1 MNLSKAEYK
10 KSSTMAEAE
19 NNRIAIIGAGMS
31 GLLACKYALS
41 KNLHPTVFESR
52 NDVGGVWTKTLSTT
66 KLQTPKSNFQFS
78 DFPWPDSSDEI
89 PTHDQ
94 VLDYLK
100 SYADHFDLNRYIQLS
115 TRVVGIRYSGVQG
128 KWEVEVSRNGSL
140 ETEVYEVGFVILCV
154 GRYSDVP
161 YIPEFKSGEGPE
173 VFKGRVM
180 HSMEYSDLGS
190 EESTELVKGKRV
202 AVVGFQKSA
211 LDIAMEC
218 SAVNG
223 KENPCMVVYRRE
235 RWNVYMSWSFPLA
248 KLFYLNRFSELWFHK
263 PGEGIFLSLLAT
275 VLEPLRWIVS
285 KIVERDI
292 KQKHQLTKHGMVPK
306 QSFLQDSHSCL
317 VSIVPDK
324 FYDMVDQ
331 GSIKLVK
338 APSFSFCEE
347 GIVVGDHNKSIVMET
362 NLVILATGFKGE
374 TKLRDVFGS
383 ERFRDFIVGSSNDV
397 VPLYR
402 NCIPPRIPQ
411 LAVLGFTENS
421 SNLFTTEMKCR
432 WLAELLD
439 GKFKLPEIK
448 EMEEEALKW
457 DMHFKEYSGDNYK
470 RSCVDL
476 VHIWYNDQLCKDMG
490 WNPRR
495 KTGLWAELFEPYGPL
510 DYLSP

>member
-263 PGEGIFLSLLAT
+263 P
-275 VLEPLRWIVS
+275 
-285 KIVERDI
+285 
-292 KQKHQLTKHGMVPK
+292 
-306 QSFLQDSHSCL
+306 
-317 VSIVPDK
+317 VPDK

-383 ERFRDFIVGSSNDV
+383 ERFRDFIVG
-397 VPLYR
+397 

>member
-218 SAVNG
+218 SAVNVTVCSSP
-223 KENPCMVVYRRE
+223 KPNSLINLVVDHC
-235 RWNVYMSWSFPLA
+235 
-248 KLFYLNRFSELWFHK
+248 KQ
-263 PGEGIFLSLLAT
+263 
-275 VLEPLRWIVS
+275 RWIVS

>member
-1 MNLSKAEYK
+1 M
-10 KSSTMAEAE
+10 AE

-41 KNLHPTVFESR
+41 KNLQPTVFESR

-78 DFPWPDSSDEI
+78 DFPWPDSSSSSDDDI

-94 VLDYLK
+94 VLHYLK
-100 SYADHFDLNRYIQLS
+100 SYADHFDLNRHIQLS
-115 TRVVGIRYSGVQG
+115 TRVVGIRYGGVQEDEMDAWSLWGGNGVPFSKRG
-128 KWEVEVSRNGSL
+128 KWEVEVSRNGRS

-161 YIPEFKSGEGPE
+161 YIPEFESGKGPE

-190 EESTELVKGKRV
+190 EKSTEVVKGKRV
-202 AVVGFQKSA
+202 AVVGFQKHA
-211 LDIAMEC
+211 MDIAMEC

-235 RWNVYMSWSFPLA
+235 RWNVYFSWSFPLA

-263 PGEGIFLSLLAT
+263 PGEGILLSLLAT
-275 VLEPLRWIVS
+275 LLEPL
-285 KIVERDI
+285 
-292 KQKHQLTKHGMVPK
+292 HQLTKHGMVPK
-306 QSFLQDSHSCL
+306 QSFLHDSHSCL
-317 VSIVPDK
+317 VSIVPEN
-324 FYDMVDQ
+324 FYNMVDK

-347 GIVVGDHNKSIVMET
+347 GIVVGYDDQKPIVMET
-362 NLVILATGFKGE
+362 DLVILATGYKGE
-374 TKLRDVFGS
+374 QKLQDVFGS
-383 ERFRDFIVGSSNDV
+383 KRFGDIIIGSSNDV
-397 VPLYR
+397 APLYR

-411 LAVLGFTENS
+411 LAVLGFSENS
-421 SNLFTTEMKCR
+421 SNLYTTEMKCR
-432 WLAELLD
+432 WIAELLD

-495 KTGLWAELFEPYGPL
+495 KTGLWAEFFEPYGPL
-510 DYLSP
+510 DYISP

>member
-1 MNLSKAEYK
+1 M
-10 KSSTMAEAE
+10 AE

-41 KNLHPTVFESR
+41 KNLQPTVFESR

-78 DFPWPDSSDEI
+78 DFPWPDSSSSSDDDI

-94 VLDYLK
+94 VLHYLK
-100 SYADHFDLNRYIQLS
+100 SYADHFDLNRHIQLS
-115 TRVVGIRYSGVQG
+115 TRVVGIRYGGVQEDEMDAWSLWGGNGVPFSKRG
-128 KWEVEVSRNGSL
+128 KWEVEVSRNGRS

-161 YIPEFKSGEGPE
+161 YIPEFESGKGPE

-190 EESTELVKGKRV
+190 EKSTEVVKGKRV
-202 AVVGFQKSA
+202 AVVGFQKHA
-211 LDIAMEC
+211 MDIAMEC

-235 RWNVYMSWSFPLA
+235 RWNVYFSWSFPLA

-263 PGEGIFLSLLAT
+263 P
-275 VLEPLRWIVS
+275 
-285 KIVERDI
+285 
-292 KQKHQLTKHGMVPK
+292 VPEN
-306 QSFLQDSHSCL
+306 
-317 VSIVPDK
+317 
-324 FYDMVDQ
+324 FYNMVDK

-347 GIVVGDHNKSIVMET
+347 GIVVGYDDQKPIVMET
-362 NLVILATGFKGE
+362 DLVILATGYKGE
-374 TKLRDVFGS
+374 QKLQDVFGS
-383 ERFRDFIVGSSNDV
+383 KRFGDIIIG
-397 VPLYR
+397 

-411 LAVLGFTENS
+411 LAVLGFSENS
-421 SNLFTTEMKCR
+421 SNLYTTEMKCR
-432 WLAELLD
+432 WIAELLD

-495 KTGLWAELFEPYGPL
+495 KTGLWAEFFEPYGPL
-510 DYLSP
+510 DYISP

>member
-1 MNLSKAEYK
+1 
-10 KSSTMAEAE
+10 
-19 NNRIAIIGAGMS
+19 MS

-223 KENPCMVVYRRE
+223 NHCISIIRMVLRE
-235 RWNVYMSWSFPLA
+235 IRILA
-248 KLFYLNRFSELWFHK
+248 GHK
-263 PGEGIFLSLLAT
+263 Q
-275 VLEPLRWIVS
+275 RWIVS